1 MSGNTSF
8 PSMENVL
15 ETLVLAD
22 YEIVFRMDGRTGEY
36 RKILAKPAVGSLYP
50 DSGILGDEACL
61 KYMASVYPKDRILLR
76 TEMSPERL
84 AETAKTGHRKIVS
97 YRRRD
102 PGGRLLYRKAV
113 IVPVPDRTGFVCA
126 IHDTTEE
133 MRLRRENDRNL
144 RMKDEGIRFIVENMC
159 ENFIIAD
166 TETHECTTYTN
177 REGNIS
183 CKSRFDEQID
193 WFAENMVVPEERAYY
208 RRYFDIDTLTG
219 RIAEEGICRMTCSVI
234 YKNDRRTFAIT
245 ATLIDDPGKNEKP
258 PFLFLCAQDITSIK
272 RMKETNQ
279 LLLFHNQHDKL
290 TGLLNR
296 AAAEKRIREQLYA
309 GSGKAGNTFILID
322 IDRFKH
328 INDRYGHLTGD
339 EVLRL
344 MGESMRK
351 VFRDKD
357 ILCRWGGDEF
367 VVFVSGF
374 ADEKVMKSRLNILR
388 EKTGTFPDQAN
399 FPGITLS
406 IGCVC
411 VHREITLNRLFLLA
425 DEALYEVKNH
435 GRDGISFK
443 SLP

>member
-1 MSGNTSF
+1 
-8 PSMENVL
+8 MENVL

-258 PFLFLCAQDITSIK
+258 PFLFFVCAGHHLDQTDERNEPVVAFPQPARQADGTSEPGRGRK
-272 RMKETNQ
+272 ADSRTVVCRFREGREHLHTDRHRPLQTHQRPLRSPDRRRGSPAHGGK
-279 LLLFHNQHDKL
+279 H
-290 TGLLNR
+290 
-296 AAAEKRIREQLYA
+296 AE
-309 GSGKAGNTFILID
+309 
-322 IDRFKH
+322 
-328 INDRYGHLTGD
+328 
-339 EVLRL
+339 
-344 MGESMRK
+344 
-351 VFRDKD
+351 
-357 ILCRWGGDEF
+357 
-367 VVFVSGF
+367 
-374 ADEKVMKSRLNILR
+374 
-388 EKTGTFPDQAN
+388 
-399 FPGITLS
+399 S
-406 IGCVC
+406 IPRQRHPVP
-411 VHREITLNRLFLLA
+411 L
-425 DEALYEVKNH
+425 
-435 GRDGISFK
+435 GRG
-443 SLP
+443 